1 MKSGDH
7 GNSHFAEENCPGAP
21 APGLFLSLSCRRW
34 RWCHSSSDC
43 DTVASARDHRFYL
56 IQGHGMGA
64 SRTVAR
70 SLGRLLVLINDDI
83 AAGKKK
89 TEYRDNTPFWRS
101 RLLSRSYD
109 EIHFRNGYAA
119 RAPFMRVEC
128 LGIRKDG
135 RKRFAIRLGKIL
147 ETRNYRPE

>member
-1 MKSGDH
+1 MSNSKSPQR
-7 GNSHFAEENCPGAP
+7 A
-21 APGLFLSLSCRRW
+21 
-34 RWCHSSSDC
+34 
-43 DTVASARDHRFYL
+43 TVKPSVLHLTLHRKWF
-56 IQGHGMGA
+56 
-64 SRTVAR
+64 
-70 SLGRLLVLINDDI
+70 DDI

-89 TEYRDNTPFWRS
+89 TEYRDNTPFWRTRLVS
-101 RLLSRSYD
+101 RNYD
-109 EIHFRNGYAA
+109 EIHFRNGYAT